1 MKKRKRNIKKLTS
14 NFIYCLSLLFYK
26 KKSFFFSN
34 KQKIEDQDEDISDD
48 SDQENKEPKN
58 KKSKVEETVDVKISE
73 EIVEVEKLVV
83 KKIETKEERWKR
95 LFTKRTVGKILD
107 SELGDYFRRR
117 NDMLSMKL
125 YIERE

>member
-83 KKIETKEERWKR
+83 KSKALLFIRIFFKDLLLWMLKKLTKTTRKR
-95 LFTKRTVGKILD
+95 IV
-107 SELGDYFRRR
+107 
-117 NDMLSMKL
+117 
-125 YIERE
+125 